1 MLLEKKGSPEEMEII
16 DKGEAAIQSLSE
28 EVKGPIEAYMNL
40 MVQKEAEAEM
50 AVYLGGIR
58 DGIHL
63 MLKINEIGK
72 DGNDRTDKKYL
83 WYILWTEIILFRR
96 GLLWKIW

>member
-1 MLLEKKGSPEEMEII
+1 MTEKDFIAMIINERISMLLEKKGSPEEREIL

-28 EVKGPIEAYMNL
+28 EVKGPIEAYTNL

-50 AVYLGGIR
+50 AVYLGDIR
-58 DGIHL
+58 DGIYL

-72 DGNDRTDKKYL
+72 DGNDRADKKYL
-83 WYILWTEIILFRR
+83 
-96 GLLWKIW
+96 